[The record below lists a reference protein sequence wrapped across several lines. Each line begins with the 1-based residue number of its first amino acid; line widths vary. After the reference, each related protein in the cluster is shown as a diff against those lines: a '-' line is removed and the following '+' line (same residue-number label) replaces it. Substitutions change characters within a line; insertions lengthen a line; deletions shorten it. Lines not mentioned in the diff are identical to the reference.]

1 MNLYTYSGI
10 YLADNQKLLIPTV
23 NCNGLFAIS
32 KANQSQ
38 YLGIFNEASHPLAW
52 MIVASHQI
60 DREIYFFSFYQFC
73 FWKFNLDT
81 KKMEFVEYYKCDES
95 FLVTNVELVNNQF
108 WIFSNITTIPILIY
122 DCYTGKVSNLSWD
135 CITDHE
141 GFPITKSVVYENKI
155 FFATR
160 KINNV
165 QLAIV
170 DCARKNISYKPI
182 VDAQNID
189 TLTVYRDE
197 VWLLYL
203 HNNGKTVVERYNI
216 NDENGLIIT
225 LEDSN
230 IVLNDQEIMYY
241 QLIMYNNSL
250 YAFSTKDNHILKIN
264 VKNANTK
271 KIVNHQLQSNKK
283 HMSEFVMQSIQK
295 VENGYLIYSP
305 NLGYVQLFNIDSEEL
320 KSLNFMI
327 DSSEI
332 DMAYNTLLAN
342 GTQTLLEK
350 NTDDMEYFF
359 NHVVCK
365 QKINEEYS
373 ALIGYKIYNSL

>member
-141 GFPITKSVVYENKI
+141 GFSITKSVVYENKI

-170 DCARKNISYKPI
+170 DARDTGTGLTTDMPLRI
-182 VDAQNID
+182 DALRYADVFGTTRQNAYMRMKEAEE
-189 TLTVYRDE
+189 T
-197 VWLLYL
+197 
-203 HNNGKTVVERYNI
+203 
-216 NDENGLIIT
+216 
-225 LEDSN
+225 
-230 IVLNDQEIMYY
+230 
-241 QLIMYNNSL
+241 
-250 YAFSTKDNHILKIN
+250 
-264 VKNANTK
+264 
-271 KIVNHQLQSNKK
+271 
-283 HMSEFVMQSIQK
+283 
-295 VENGYLIYSP
+295 
-305 NLGYVQLFNIDSEEL
+305 LFNRRFSFFDEDGKLVKSRWISQVKYLDNEGAIEIVFTPAVVQGISRINGVKEFFTQYLLSQTAQL
-320 KSLNFMI
+320 KSVYSSRLYELLI
-327 DSSEI
+327 QWRSTGKRRHDALRLPEGSWLRQSGSRRRVQRCDSR
-332 DMAYNTLLAN
+332 
-342 GTQTLLEK
+342 
-350 NTDDMEYFF
+350 
-359 NHVVCK
+359 
-365 QKINEEYS
+365 
-373 ALIGYKIYNSL
+373 